1 MVNFKQTNYS
11 MGTGNKPTLER
22 IEPGFGSSFAYRT
35 YYRNPENKKP
45 TFWHYHPEIELVY
58 VNGGCGK
65 RQIGSHISY
74 YRNGDLILIG
84 SLLPHCSFTD
94 SLTGHECETVI
105 QFKEDLL
112 GEHFFESTEMKSI
125 KYLLERAKKGI
136 VFHGN
141 TKRRIGNKI
150 ERLKEK
156 QAFPKLMGLLEI
168 LHELEQA
175 DNYTILNAKG
185 FILETSLQD
194 NDRINIIF
202 NFVKEEFTRPISLD
216 EISQRV
222 SMTNPAFC
230 RYFKKITGKTFTTF
244 VNEYRLA
251 HAAKLLHEKQISIT
265 DVCFE
270 SGFNNFS
277 HFNKKFKAF
286 TGKSPSTYRNELKI
300 SVS

>member
-1 MVNFKQTNYS
+1 MLQMN
-11 MGTGNKPTLER
+11 TGNKPTLEK
-22 IEPGFGSSFAYRT
+22 IEPEFGSSFSLRT
-35 YYRNPENKKP
+35 YYRDPDNKKP
-45 TFWHYHPEIELVY
+45 TFWHYHPEVELVY

-94 SLTGHECETVI
+94 SLTGHECESVV
-105 QFKEDLL
+105 QFRQDLL
-112 GEHFFESTEMKSI
+112 GDYFFEAPELRGI
-125 KYLLERAKKGI
+125 RNLLERAKKGI

-141 TKRRIGNKI
+141 TKRRIGAMI
-150 ERLKEK
+150 EELRHKE
-156 QAFPKLMGLLEI
+156 AFPRLMGLLEV
-168 LHELEQA
+168 LKELEKA
-175 DNYTILNAKG
+175 DNYTILNAGG
-185 FILETSLQD
+185 FVLETSFQD

-202 NFVKEEFTRPISLD
+202 NFVKKEFTRSISLD
-216 EISQRV
+216 EISQKV

-230 RYFKKITGKTFTTF
+230 RYFKKITGKTFTRF

-277 HFNKKFKAF
+277 HFNKQFKAF
-286 TGKSPSTYRNELKI
+286 TGKSPSVYRNELKF